1 MRISQSPRTA
11 GALAV
16 MLLGL
21 GVGCSGSGGAP
32 TVAARVGSEKVSS
45 KKIAA
50 LTGRYAHTPQ
60 GSDVVEKQGRKELE
74 RLILGFRIRL
84 SALNQAAKAVGIA
97 MPESSSNQL
106 LSAMQGN
113 PTYKDFLRQAGYSME
128 DLETAAKGGWLSK
141 AVAERLFPDVPIT
154 DKSLQDQFSDRQA
167 EFKQSWKIEAE
178 IAVFPKPTSAEKFR
192 ASLKQGRPFEEM
204 ARSLGAEQAA
214 PVTITPT
221 SPLPRPIIDKVA
233 PLKEGEL
240 SEPIWSESKSFI
252 LQVVHRT
259 EIPGR
264 TFEQVKTELM
274 ADASDARR
282 SELFQ
287 KSFDARIRST
297 HIQVS
302 RYYGTWD
309 PGLETVR

>member
-74 RLILGFRIRL
+74 RLILGFQIRL

-141 AVAERLFPDVPIT
+141 AA
-154 DKSLQDQFSDRQA
+154 
-167 EFKQSWKIEAE
+167 
-178 IAVFPKPTSAEKFR
+178 
-192 ASLKQGRPFEEM
+192 
-204 ARSLGAEQAA
+204 
-214 PVTITPT
+214 
-221 SPLPRPIIDKVA
+221 LPRR
-233 PLKEGEL
+233 
-240 SEPIWSESKSFI
+240 SNHRQEPPRPVFRSASGVQAVLED
-252 LQVVHRT
+252 R
-259 EIPGR
+259 GR
-264 TFEQVKTELM
+264 DSGLPE
-274 ADASDARR
+274 AD
-282 SELFQ
+282 F
-287 KSFDARIRST
+287 
-297 HIQVS
+297 
-302 RYYGTWD
+302 G
-309 PGLETVR
+309 